1 MIYFVGSLDNSFG
14 TSLTHQLVS
23 FISVFSK
30 CLVYSKWNFP
40 NMEKGKTISSKVL
53 PIYMEMHWN
62 SKKDPFASAL
72 SSPFILSGI
81 SVIRGFILFLNNLSI
96 FTFFKTLSIRPI
108 LKPILELRLN
118 DTWHV
123 FWHLPL
129 SLTRISVRHLLSKLQ
144 ITLSNRCRCSRVTC
158 QLFILPL
165 VSATIVKAQIK
176 SGEKSMHLYYR
187 QKGNNFALR
196 FSLCSIWVST
206 IHSKNAF

>member
-1 MIYFVGSLDNSFG
+1 MALVLLTNLFPLFLYFLNVLSIQNETFQIWKKEKLSLP
-14 TSLTHQLVS
+14 
-23 FISVFSK
+23 K
-30 CLVYSKWNFP
+30 CY
-40 NMEKGKTISSKVL
+40 
-53 PIYMEMHWN
+53 
-62 SKKDPFASAL
+62 L
-72 SSPFILSGI
+72 STWKCTETQKSTLLHLRYHPLLSGI